1 METNKKKTVKR
12 VVFAVIVLLF
22 AAMLVA
28 QPFMMEARQGERS
41 NVSTLSST
49 AQIGTI
55 RKTLSGTGTITDQ
68 EAETVSVPDGV
79 LVTEYLVSNGNFVEQ
94 GEPVARVDKIS
105 VMESISS
112 LRETMSKKAEELES
126 ERSASGTGSLT
137 APASAKVKAVYASAG
152 DSVREVMLEH
162 GSLAVLSLDGLMSVS
177 FPSLSDLSIGEEVTV
192 ILSDG
197 KEVKGRVESDY
208 DETVTVTIS
217 DSYGSI
223 GEIVRIMDR
232 EGLTIGSGL
241 LEVHSAWNA
250 MGTDG
255 TVSRVFISEG
265 RTVYS
270 GGTLFTLT
278 GNSGGEGYA
287 KLLSEYQDY
296 EETMAELFQLYVD
309 GVATAPCDGCVSGVD
324 ESILTELSSSQ
335 SGSIIRLA
343 LYGDSGSLQLLS
355 DEQDSVTTESSV
367 IRIGIITE
375 VNSDEIT
382 VNMTDALAFED
393 ENSFMLFLSS
403 VISSPPV
410 DSMNTP
416 QVFPAD
422 AFPAAKTGNVYVFFY
437 DAEGNIVQ
445 YYLIKESAE
454 SQEEPEQ
461 PSDDPVNPENP
472 GENNGQTPSGGG
484 NGQMP
489 SGGGG
494 FGGGSGGFSGTVPE
508 TQDESSAAVRTTVL
522 SVTPQ
527 DTVTVSITVDEL
539 DILYVQIG
547 QNVQVTLD
555 ALPGQSF
562 TGMIKEVNTAA
573 SNDGGNSKYSA
584 VVQLDRTAFML
595 GGMNAS
601 ANIVVE
607 ERDGVLLIPSSALA
621 EVDGQTVVYT
631 AYDSKTES
639 LSDPATVEIGLSDGN
654 QVQILSGLK
663 EGDTVWYEYYDK
675 LEVEG
680 LFGIN

>member
-1 METNKKKTVKR
+1 
-12 VVFAVIVLLF
+12 
-22 AAMLVA
+22 
-28 QPFMMEARQGERS
+28 
-41 NVSTLSST
+41 
-49 AQIGTI
+49 
-55 RKTLSGTGTITDQ
+55 
-68 EAETVSVPDGV
+68 
-79 LVTEYLVSNGNFVEQ
+79 
-94 GEPVARVDKIS
+94 
-105 VMESISS
+105 
-112 LRETMSKKAEELES
+112 
-126 ERSASGTGSLT
+126 
-137 APASAKVKAVYASAG
+137 
-152 DSVREVMLEH
+152 
-162 GSLAVLSLDGLMSVS
+162 
-177 FPSLSDLSIGEEVTV
+177 
-192 ILSDG
+192 
-197 KEVKGRVESDY
+197 
-208 DETVTVTIS
+208 
-217 DSYGSI
+217 
-223 GEIVRIMDR
+223 
-232 EGLTIGSGL
+232 
-241 LEVHSAWNA
+241 

-461 PSDDPVNPENP
+461 PSDDPVNQVNP
-472 GENNGQTPSGGG
+472 GENNGQRPSGGG

-639 LSDPATVEIGLSDGN
+639 LSDPAAVEIGLSDGN

>member
-28 QPFMMEARQGERS
+28 LPFMMETRQGERS

-79 LVTEYLVSNGNFVEQ
+79 LVTEYLVSNGDFVEQ
-94 GEPVARVDKIS
+94 GEAVARVDKIS

-126 ERSASGTGSLT
+126 ERSASGTGSLA

-223 GEIVRIMDR
+223 GEIVRIMNR

-410 DSMNTP
+410 DSMNTS

-445 YYLIKESAE
+445 YYLIKESVE

-461 PSDDPVNPENP
+461 PSDNPVNPENP

-508 TQDESSAAVRTTVL
+508 TQDESSAAVRKTVL

-631 AYDSKTES
+631 AYDSKTEL
-639 LSDPATVEIGLSDGN
+639 LSDPAAVEIGLSDGN

>member
-28 QPFMMEARQGERS
+28 LPFMMEARQGERS

-79 LVTEYLVSNGNFVEQ
+79 LVTEYLVSNGDFVEQ
-94 GEPVARVDKIS
+94 GEAVARVDKIS

-137 APASAKVKAVYASAG
+137 APASARVKAVYASAG

-223 GEIVRIMDR
+223 GEIVRIMNR